1 MSETTKDLVE
11 VVTAGTMV
19 AVAAAAPLA
28 AAAAAAP
35 LAAATLPGLIGV
47 AWQQRQARRVDRWWK
62 LVTEGAADAK
72 QLEDRVLAGLAD
84 DDESVVAGVVEGA
97 RAATAAVDLAA
108 IPIIAELSR
117 RHFRDRDLPR
127 WFYRGALELLERLEA
142 SDIAVSRTFV
152 GELNAVEDSESITAL
167 AGLGAKGWR
176 AFPTGKPDAA
186 IELTPFAEPIRLL
199 GNMKRSG
206 LGYDS
211 GGYGIAGA
219 AEVIVVQR
227 RVVNWLSPL
236 LLS

>member
-152 GELNAVEDSESITAL
+152 GELNAVEDSES
-167 AGLGAKGWR
+167 
-176 AFPTGKPDAA
+176 KPDAA